1 MNLKKNALFYSF
13 SSYNGIFP
21 ESLLIVQ
28 ISQIYATTEENWI
41 ALYLFFK
48 LIQAPQVVFLRGFFF
63 FIVVIWRFQAHN
75 RIENRWPKGKAKVMA
90 MLLSAKNQKGKS

>member
-28 ISQIYATTEENWI
+28 ISQICATTEENWI

-48 LIQAPQVVFLRGFFF
+48 LIQAPQVAFLRGFFF
-63 FIVVIWRFQAHN
+63 FIGVIWTIYQ
-75 RIENRWPKGKAKVMA
+75 
-90 MLLSAKNQKGKS
+90 KNHIRKWKK